1 MWENK
6 EFKVKLEENAIR
18 DFEKIM
24 LTSGECSIFMPMG
37 FISENG
43 CEYGRYNCS
52 GFAPLSGYRVERTED
67 ALYIL
72 ENVLLILGSGV
83 FYRSVEGEGDGGDG
97 ILQQRHGT
105 DKDSIYPASGRGGQH
120 AKEPGGVHWSAQAVP
135 EGRQRS
141 LSCGSR

>member
-1 MWENK
+1 KRMR
-6 EFKVKLEENAIR
+6 IR
-18 DFEKIM
+18 PIQLQWFRAT
-24 LTSGECSIFMPMG
+24 LRLSRGEDG
-37 FISENG
+37 
-43 CEYGRYNCS
+43 GRS
-52 GFAPLSGYRVERTED
+52 LHIGKRAADTQQ
-67 ALYIL
+67 
-72 ENVLLILGSGV
+72 GSGV

-120 AKEPGGVHWSAQAVP
+120 AKEPGGVHRSAQAVP